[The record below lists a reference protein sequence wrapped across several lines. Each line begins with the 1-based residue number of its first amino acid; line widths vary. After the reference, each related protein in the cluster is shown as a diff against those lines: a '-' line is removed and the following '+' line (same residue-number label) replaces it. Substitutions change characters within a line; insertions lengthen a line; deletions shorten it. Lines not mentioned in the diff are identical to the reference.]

1 MMRNNYNGELTKM
14 REDVILMSRV
24 SINMFE
30 QCINHFFGEN
40 PISIQKLE
48 EMKKQQESI
57 EKEIE
62 KTATKLITLQQPVA
76 KDTREVICAVR
87 IATNW
92 LKISSHITDI
102 SEYSA
107 SCPEKI
113 RLNPDE
119 RDMLRRIKDAAEKML
134 NGAAD
139 AYKTRNADK
148 AVFVAETDD
157 EIDNAF
163 WKIRDNLLESGS
175 GSTFSFCSLMIAE
188 HIERIGDHAA
198 NICEEVVY
206 LEKYELVRLNY

>member
-1 MMRNNYNGELTKM
+1 MRSHYDDELTKM
-14 REDVILMSRV
+14 REDVILMSRI
-24 SINMFE
+24 STNMFE
-30 QCINHFFGEN
+30 QCLGLFFNEHA
-40 PISIQKLE
+40 ISLPELE

-102 SEYSA
+102 SEYSVL
-107 SCPEKI
+107 CPEKI

-119 RDMLRRIKDAAEKML
+119 RKILRLIKDAAEKML
-134 NGAAD
+134 TGAAD
-139 AYKTRNADK
+139 SYRTRNADK
-148 AVFVAETDD
+148 AIFVAETDD

-175 GSTFSFCSLMIAE
+175 RSSFSFCSLMIAE